1 MMAKDDV
8 VHVDM
13 VETFRLLRA
22 ERERDLIILRI
33 ETQDGKAFNFGL
45 NLKHMAHTARV
56 WAFDLGAI
64 ESAIETAHR
73 CPENRSA
80 RRTRK
85 RVKSFSRSVQKG

>member
-33 ETQDGKAFNFGL
+33 ETQD
-45 NLKHMAHTARV
+45 
-56 WAFDLGAI
+56 
-64 ESAIETAHR
+64 
-73 CPENRSA
+73 
-80 RRTRK
+80 
-85 RVKSFSRSVQKG
+85 